1 MFLNSYIILMTD
13 STKIGSLPNQ
23 LSQNQP
29 VQQTQQPQ
37 QQSIQGNQNSQIP
50 QLQQSIQGTQAFQ
63 TPQSPQQQNTIVSH
77 TNPLQTNYNPNITQ
91 QQNQS
96 GIQGTQQGTQQG
108 IQHTQQTQHSQQ
120 TQGNNDFSQVLNTI
134 GSQPIHTGLPIRDVQ
149 QTTDH
154 LMTDQQQ
161 QVNYAGDTNQ
171 QKYIQGDIAI
181 EDAIQQAQKEDKKTD
196 LENKIIDEIQTPII
210 IMFLFFVFQMPFV
223 ENKLLHYL
231 PFLFTREKNLSL
243 KGLLFKVLLFGGSY
257 YILNKVVQKVI
268 DM

>member
-1 MFLNSYIILMTD
+1 MFLNSYIILMAD

-29 VQQTQQPQ
+29 VQPQTQPQQALQTQQQAQ
-37 QQSIQGNQNSQIP
+37 QQSQ
-50 QLQQSIQGTQAFQ
+50 QQS
-63 TPQSPQQQNTIVSH
+63 QQQNTIVSH
-77 TNPLQTNYNPNITQ
+77 TNPLQSNYNPNISQPPTQ
-91 QQNQS
+91 SLHQPQHQHQHQQS
-96 GIQGTQQGTQQG
+96 HLQQG
-108 IQHTQQTQHSQQ
+108 IQQQA
-120 TQGNNDFSQVLNTI
+120 QGNPDFSQVLNVI
-134 GSQPIHTGLPIRDVQ
+134 GTQPTQTGLPIRDVQ

-161 QVNYAGDTNQ
+161 NVNYAGDINQ

-181 EDAIQQAQKEDKKTD
+181 EDAIQQAQKQENKTD

-243 KGLLFKVLLFGGSY
+243 KGLLFKVALFGGSY

-268 DM
+268 EM